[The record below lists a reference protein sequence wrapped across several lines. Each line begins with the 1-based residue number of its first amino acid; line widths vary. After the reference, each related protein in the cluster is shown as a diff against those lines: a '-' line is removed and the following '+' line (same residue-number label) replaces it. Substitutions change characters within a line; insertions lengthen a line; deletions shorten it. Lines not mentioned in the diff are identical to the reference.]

1 MLTIIISF
9 RSALHGPQTLD
20 SLNQPFSL
28 GSYRLS
34 ESPPQQPAYAPL
46 SRPTLPLAGV
56 LSGSNAP
63 FLAYPLTT
71 PFPQPYP
78 DLVPYTNARV
88 TRGRYD
94 PAQGARLRE
103 ENERL
108 NPYNPEYRSRVDH
121 PPQRA
126 RSRSPESRNLMK
138 GNRLEVL
145 LQFVNEDSSV
155 LTTALTPR
163 HQGPPRHRQGQ
174 EIAKPE
180 DEQKDPECEFS
191 APCRMGPSPDGMH
204 WRKVVSHVF
213 GRNKASTKLFP
224 QYVWVHYC
232 RKHYQRARY
241 RADQW
246 PFTQCDLL
254 LESLNRMER
263 WGGVDSFELILRRRE
278 QLRVDN
284 EPDADSNEQLAG
296 VRTTASTTRKE
307 TRASRALGA
316 PQRSRKHPTAINA
329 PVPLWLRQLVGKSKS
344 FDNIRELVEHVR
356 TYLGDLRKE
365 ERAEQLS
372 LSMSPSLSVSPRH
385 AAGKARK
392 RPMKTTE
399 FKNNQRLQTSR
410 VRFPD
415 VEILPTFKS
424 WVVEAALRQRSTS
437 KQEVKEESQHPHIP
451 DNERVVELDDAESN
465 QGSQTG
471 PADTHPAAHT
481 PDVPVDAAAVEGTQ
495 DHYQS
500 RIGRAGTNSGNS
512 ESQRRRSQ
520 RVYVDLLNRV
530 SGHGSVKKPRDPKR

>member
-1 MLTIIISF
+1 MK
-9 RSALHGPQTLD
+9 D
-20 SLNQPFSL
+20 N
-28 GSYRLS
+28 
-34 ESPPQQPAYAPL
+34 
-46 SRPTLPLAGV
+46 
-56 LSGSNAP
+56 
-63 FLAYPLTT
+63 
-71 PFPQPYP
+71 
-78 DLVPYTNARV
+78 
-88 TRGRYD
+88 
-94 PAQGARLRE
+94 
-103 ENERL
+103 
-108 NPYNPEYRSRVDH
+108 RVDVL
-121 PPQRA
+121 PP
-126 RSRSPESRNLMK
+126 
-138 GNRLEVL
+138 
-145 LQFVNEDSSV
+145 FVNEDSSV
-155 LTTALTPR
+155 PTTTSTPR

-174 EIAKPE
+174 EIAKLE
-180 DEQKDPECEFS
+180 VEQKDPACEFS

-278 QLRVDN
+278 ALRVDN

-296 VRTTASTTRKE
+296 ARPTASTSRKE
-307 TRASRALGA
+307 TRASRALAA

-372 LSMSPSLSVSPRH
+372 LPTSPSLSVSPRH

-392 RPMKTTE
+392 RPVKTTG

-415 VEILPTFKS
+415 VEILPSFKP
-424 WVVEAALRQRSTS
+424 WVVEAALRQRSTR
-437 KQEVKEESQHPHIP
+437 KQEVKEESQHPDIP
-451 DNERVVELDDAESN
+451 DNERVVELDDVEGAL
-465 QGSQTG
+465 GSHTR
-471 PADTHPAAHT
+471 PADTQPAAHT
-481 PDVPVDAAAVEGTQ
+481 PDVPVDAAAVEETQ
-495 DHYQS
+495 GHYQS
-500 RIGRAGTNSGNS
+500 RVGRAGTNSGNS

-530 SGHGSVKKPRDPKR
+530 SSHGSVKKPRVPKH